1 VKGEKWTQS
10 HRYIG
15 EWNDNDKSGYGIQI
29 YPNGDKYEVTLLT
42 VVGNL
47 GKQYALWKWYLLDI
61 IQWKVKVWWK
71 GRLRREYTGEWMNDK
86 REGRGAFFYK
96 NGDRYDGLWVNDLA
110 QGEGRMIY
118 ANGDIFEGQW
128 HEGKR
133 NGYGSLT
140 KRNGDHYEGQWV
152 NDKREG
158 QGSFYYKDKAKMLVG
173 EWVND
178 MPKSGVYTQ
187 VEDEELLAKIPK
199 KKYFTDPYFQPDIP
213 TLKLKSAALVL
224 ETAMENVK
232 RERASYRAQHIP
244 IEAMF
249 TSNELD
255 ELERAFK
262 EAAQGNVFVDLL
274 SLKTLL
280 EGMEIYPL
288 DKDIIK
294 LVKTCLKTDDE
305 VTEIN
310 FETFVRVFALLLEE
324 NMNNMEI
331 EQQADPEVIKAEDS
345 VQFVKKLN
353 P

>member
-1 VKGEKWTQS
+1 MKGEKWTQS
-10 HRYIG
+10 HKYIG
-15 EWNDNDKSGYGIQI
+15 EWNDNDKAGYGIQI
-29 YPNGDKYEVTLLT
+29 YPNGDKYEVRRLT
-42 VVGNL
+42 VVGHL
-47 GKQYALWKWYLLDI
+47 GKQHALRQWNLLGAL
-61 IQWKVKVWWK
+61 QWKVKVWCES
-71 GRLRREYTGEWMNDK
+71 RLRREYTGEWMNDK

-96 NGDRYDGLWVNDLA
+96 NGDRYDGLWANDLS

-158 QGSFYYKDKAKMLVG
+158 QGSYYYKEKAKMFVG

-178 MPKSGVYTQ
+178 MPKAGVYTQ
-187 VEDEELLAKIPK
+187 VEDEELQSKIPEK
-199 KKYFTDPYFQPDIP
+199 KHFTDPYFQPDIP
-213 TLKLKSAALVL
+213 VLRLKNAAAVL

-249 TSNELD
+249 TADELD
-255 ELERAFK
+255 ELERAFR

-288 DKDIIK
+288 DKDIMK
-294 LVKTCLKTDDE
+294 LVKVCLKTDEE

-324 NMNNMEI
+324 SMNNVEV
-331 EQQADPEVIKAEDS
+331 EQQMAPEPVKVEDS